1 MNIEQAIIFITVA
14 IIAGIFAI
22 AVYFSYNSGP
32 TPEEVE
38 RLKNALPAGCA
49 AHDIGSYG
57 NIDNLVIIE
66 CEGRD
71 VSASYTYMHESHG
84 KSSETDRAA
93 VYVIR

>member
-1 MNIEQAIIFITVA
+1 MNFFGQFIIFIIVA
-14 IIAGIFAI
+14 CGLIGIVI
-22 AVYFSYNSGP
+22 YSSYNSGP

-38 RLKNALPAGCA
+38 RLKNALPAGCV

-57 NIDNLVIIE
+57 KIDNLVIIE
-66 CEGRD
+66 CEDRD